1 MNRSLTVSPL
11 RPHNKM
17 PLPEIPHHQGGWS
30 AEQIESVW
38 AQDHWHTSGAENVEH
53 AGWVFAGRLPNLR
66 TNGESPKHAWA
77 TVINPEVGE
86 RNRHLDRL
94 LASLLRR
101 ERTQRLLMAE
111 AEERRLQQD
120 SSPAGRERARCRL
133 ILGRLEP
140 GRTYARFFKDNLP
153 TSEEAKWQLLCHY
166 QEYLRWMRVLL
177 EGGSAPTDD
186 DEELPELVD

>member
-11 RPHNKM
+11 RPHNEM
-17 PLPEIPHHQGGWS
+17 PLPEILHHQGGWS

-38 AQDHWHTSGAENVEH
+38 AQDHWHTSGAENVER
-53 AGWVFAGRLPNLR
+53 AWVFAGQLPNLR
-66 TNGESPKHAWA
+66 TNGESPEHAWA

-101 ERTQRLLMAE
+101 ECTQRLLMAE
-111 AEERRLQQD
+111 AEERRLQRD
-120 SSPAGRERARCRL
+120 SSPAGCERAR
-133 ILGRLEP
+133 
-140 GRTYARFFKDNLP
+140 DNLP